1 MFAEALT
8 VRILADSSGLRTE
21 LEATLGL
28 LDRFRD
34 SFSAIADVGQQL
46 AQGFGALSQAVPP
59 LQQISKLLTGIQLQI
74 QSIGQTPLTINVAPA
89 LAALQLLAAAIEAV
103 AARMNALS
111 RSGKGAAGDS
121 PAAALTCRLAACE
134 TGPDGL
140 CGEKPTP

>member
-103 AARMNALS
+103 SGQPKPSAATGNSRAAASPARWPACPAAR
-111 RSGKGAAGDS
+111 
-121 PAAALTCRLAACE
+121 
-134 TGPDGL
+134 
-140 CGEKPTP
+140 